1 MIKRGVN
8 MFTMNEQKAI
18 ELGEAGIKAAS
29 ERNEYDAIQ
38 NIDYLK
44 ELGEELIKADLE
56 KESKMVAVYIR
67 NIGTKAAQKRFEE
80 PATAAI
86 EALKELSEM
95 AIEKSYSNAL
105 WSLARAVQEVGKGS
119 AHFKIELPAKRA
131 VEVLEIIG
139 LGAVEKKMEVVT
151 LWTTLA
157 LEEIDFVSNE
167 QELPEIVAA
176 ARTAREA
183 IIKSSE
189 EKGFVSRQQIE
200 VYPKLIYDT
209 IKNFGGYQDL
219 RPSSYQDQANE
230 AFTEEEFFEGE
241 AENEDTEAG
250 ETENKDE

>member
-1 MIKRGVN
+1 

-38 NIDYLK
+38 NIDYLR
-44 ELGEELIKADLE
+44 ELGVELIKGDLE

-95 AIEKSYSNAL
+95 SLEKGYSNAL
-105 WSLARAVQEVGKGS
+105 WSLARAVQEVGKGA
-119 AHFKIELPAKRA
+119 AHFKIEVPAQKA
-131 VEVLEIIG
+131 VGVLEIIG

-167 QELPEIVAA
+167 QELPEIVDAA
-176 ARTAREA
+176 KAACEA

-189 EKGFVSRQQIE
+189 EKGFIARQQIE

-230 AFTEEEFFEGE
+230 AFREETFFEEEAEDEEAETEE
-241 AENEDTEAG
+241 AEN
-250 ETENKDE
+250 KDK

>member
-1 MIKRGVN
+1 
-8 MFTMNEQKAI
+8 MFTINEQKAI

-38 NIDYLK
+38 NINYLK

-67 NIGTKAAQKRFEE
+67 NIGTKASQKRFEE
-80 PATAAI
+80 PANAAI

-119 AHFKIELPAKRA
+119 AQFKIEMPAQKA

-157 LEEIDFVSNE
+157 LEEIDFISNE
-167 QELPEIVAA
+167 QGLSEIMAA
-176 ARTAREA
+176 AKASREA

-219 RPSSYQDQANE
+219 RPSSYQDKTNE

-241 AENEDTEAG
+241 AEDEEA
-250 ETENKDE
+250 EENKDE